1 MNIDGNITPWFV
13 IGTAI
18 TYLVQLI
25 LAYGV
30 YYEAE
35 RIKRVE
41 QKLWFVGSF
50 FWFLVTLFTGVLAV
64 AVFWLIHFSMLKE
77 TKPLGL
83 SKKSGEKDALAAN
96 VDVT

>member
-41 QKLWFVGSF
+41 QKLCVEDSCVKRDFWQLLLSLYHMAEFPTLQQITKCFV
-50 FWFLVTLFTGVLAV
+50 FLVQS
-64 AVFWLIHFSMLKE
+64 IQ
-77 TKPLGL
+77 
-83 SKKSGEKDALAAN
+83 D
-96 VDVT
+96 